1 MNAAAPAH
9 LIVILG
15 PTASGKSALGIELAK
30 RLNGEILVCD
40 STQVYRHFDIGTAK
54 VPQRD
59 WQGIAHHLVDLVE
72 PDEVFTAGDYR
83 RHALLAL
90 DDLRR
95 RNKLPILPAGTG
107 LYLRAL
113 LEGLADAP
121 TRSEELRERL
131 RRSAKK
137 RGATHL
143 HKILARLDPESA
155 ARIAPRDTQ
164 KIIRAIEMRILAGK
178 PVAEIFRAGRGEA
191 GGEVRE
197 KAGVRVNALEG
208 YSITK
213 IGLAPPR
220 PALYARIDAR
230 VEAMLAAGWLDE
242 VRALVSSGVRE
253 EAREGVREGVREN
266 IRGIPAGSKPF
277 QFIGYSDLR
286 AHLEGRV
293 TLADAVAN
301 IQRSTRRFA
310 KRQLTWFRREPDV
323 HWLESF
329 GDNPE
334 TTAAALDRIA
344 ARS

>member
-1 MNAAAPAH
+1 MNSAAPTR
-9 LIVILG
+9 LIVVLG

-30 RLNGEILVCD
+30 RLDGEILVCD

-54 VPQRD
+54 VPPREQH
-59 WQGIAHHLVDLVE
+59 GIAHHLVDLVE

-95 RNKLPILPAGTG
+95 RAKLPILTAGTG

-131 RRSAKK
+131 RHIVRK

-143 HKILARLDPESA
+143 HEILARLDPESA
-155 ARIAPRDTQ
+155 ARIAPRDTP

-197 KAGVRVNALEG
+197 KAEVRKNALQG
-208 YSITK
+208 YAITK

-220 PALYARIDAR
+220 PALYARIDGR
-230 VEAMLAAGWLDE
+230 VEGMLAAGWLDE
-242 VRALVSSGVRE
+242 VRALVSSE
-253 EAREGVREGVREN
+253 VREGVRHN
-266 IRGIPAGSKPF
+266 DRGIPADAKPF
-277 QFIGYSDLR
+277 QFIGYSHLR
-286 AHLEGRV
+286 AHLEGRIS
-293 TLADAVAN
+293 LADAVAK
-301 IQRSTRRFA
+301 IQQSTRRFA

-329 GDNPE
+329 GDAAE
-334 TTAAALDRIA
+334 TTAAALALIG
-344 ARS
+344 ARSSS